1 MTRFLTILCA
11 VALLLPGCKATQG
24 VVVETHEKAKV
35 INHTELVPV
44 VATFKVPE
52 MVIEKTVKDS
62 SSHLETDFAESD
74 ARAFANVLS
83 QMGGVPKQNV
93 YRVTEPSVATLQS
106 QLESLDKKLAAA
118 KSAKGADANSREEV
132 LEMAGLS
139 PSHIKKAVK
148 ECSSYSLA

>member
-24 VVVETHEKAKV
+24 VVVETHEKVKV

-74 ARAFANVLS
+74 ARVNKDGTLFHSIRNK
-83 QMGGVPKQNV
+83 KQ
-93 YRVTEPSVATLQS
+93 TLQQEIPVKIEYQDS
-106 QLESLDKKLAAA
+106 IVYKETEVPVYIEKDLTQWQKIRLDGFWGLLAIILIAVAYKTRKLW
-118 KSAKGADANSREEV
+118 
-132 LEMAGLS
+132 L
-139 PSHIKKAVK
+139 I
-148 ECSSYSLA
+148 

>member
-24 VVVETHEKAKV
+24 VVIETHEKVKV
-35 INHTELVPV
+35 ITHTELVPV

-74 ARAFANVLS
+74 ARVNSDGTLFHSLKNK
-83 QMGGVPKQNV
+83 KQ
-93 YRVTEPSVATLQS
+93 TLQKEIEVKVEYQDS
-106 QLESLDKKLAAA
+106 IVYTEKEVPVYVEKELTKWQKARLDGFWWLLAV
-118 KSAKGADANSREEV
+118 V
-132 LEMAGLS
+132 L
-139 PSHIKKAVK
+139 IAVAYK
-148 ECSSYSLA
+148 TRKIWLR